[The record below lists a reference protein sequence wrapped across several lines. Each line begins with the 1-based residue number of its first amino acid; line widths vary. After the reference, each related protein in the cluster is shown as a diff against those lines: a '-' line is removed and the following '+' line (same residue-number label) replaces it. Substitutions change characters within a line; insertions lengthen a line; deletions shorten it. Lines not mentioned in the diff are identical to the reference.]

1 MPPRTELDL
10 TLRLPRRLRGRVDVR
25 VRAAAGCTLADL
37 APLLEELVGVRVS
50 VVSCEGE
57 VLDLAMPLG
66 VPPLVH
72 GATLVLGEGLVGG
85 GRCQGAVV
93 SAAPVDLV
101 VVAGPDAGRRV
112 PVTTEGVVVGREAG
126 LGLSLAD
133 PRLSRRHVHVRPG
146 DHGYRVTDLSS
157 TNGTRCGDVVL
168 EHGGTVEADGAD
180 LIAIGDS
187 LLRLARGAA
196 TTTPIL
202 ARGDGRVAVNRSPRT
217 RPPDVRVTVR
227 APTPPPAPHRGRI
240 PWVAAALPLPFAGV
254 LAAFFGPQMLAFA
267 LLSPLMLVGTVV
279 GDRWGGRRDHA
290 RALVDHEAELGQRR
304 AELAAWRL
312 LEREERWRDTP
323 DPATVLAVATGPGT
337 RLWERRPSGP
347 GFGRVRVGVGDLP
360 SRTGWAPATGEV
372 AHACLPDLPVE
383 VDLATMHGLGVAG
396 PAAEVEQ
403 VLTHVLGQVVALHSP
418 RDLQVVVSASV
429 GSAPSDPEG
438 SFAWA
443 RWLPHTA
450 LHRSSQGVLE
460 TLRDVVAARESARDR
475 GVPVEHPRL
484 LLVLPDCGDDLGRGE
499 LVDLLERGRDVGVW
513 CLAGARTAAALPA
526 TCAAVVDL
534 ERGARDGAA
543 RLDVDGADPVTSFT
557 PDRVQWWWGERI
569 GRALAPLV
577 DASGDADRL
586 PTVVDLL
593 DLLPWTDAGVTPTGA
608 SIARHWRQASG
619 RPVAHLGRTA
629 GDDWVVDLAADGP
642 HVLVGGTTGSG
653 KSELLRT
660 LVTSLALECS
670 PAALTFV
677 LVDYKGGAAF
687 GDCAQLPHTVGMVTN
702 LDEGLARR
710 ALTSLRAEIS
720 RRERLL
726 AASGARDFDD
736 HARRVGGVAR
746 LVIVID
752 EFRLLADE
760 LPDFVDG
767 VVSLAA
773 VGRSLGVHLVLA
785 TQRPAGAV
793 TADIQANVNLR
804 IAMRVRDVADSTD
817 VIEAQDAAHV
827 RGDRP
832 GRGFARGGD
841 GMLVEFQAARVG
853 QGRGSTATRLEVLDS
868 HGVPTDEQATSAPP
882 GSADSPGVE
891 DDAIALIAT
900 EANEAVRLCSI
911 PAPHRPWLPPLAE
924 SAGVGDIDSGA
935 TGSGGVG
942 LVDLPDEQ
950 RQDVF
955 AHRPGE
961 GHWVLAGGPRSGR
974 TTCLRT
980 VVASWV
986 ADGAAAAHVYAIDTR
1001 GELADLEALPHVGA
1015 VVAADD
1021 LSAVRRLIALLQ
1033 ALPEGRDVPSVLLVV
1048 DGWDRLDPDGD
1059 LVVGGLRDELL
1070 DLLRRGGSTLRAVIT
1085 GDRSVLTSRLGAVA
1099 SETFLLPVSDPSDA
1113 TYAGLS
1119 PRDLPSSRVPGRAVR
1134 LCDRREVQFVRRDP
1148 MAEAVSPPMGSV
1160 IPPAVPRLPMT
1171 VHLAELV
1178 AETALGT
1185 ADRVGSGACGPGL
1198 DAGRTGRSPRSC
1210 RLPIG
1215 LSAQTGGIAWLD
1227 LNQGRRVLV
1236 AGHPGSGRSTTL
1248 ATIASSALAAG
1259 RRVAVVEVTGGPVG
1273 ADAHGAVVVDP
1284 WNPAGLVEARR
1295 THPDLVVLVDDAER
1309 LEGTPV
1315 EPVLRE
1321 IGALVERDDGA
1332 LVVATSLSALST
1344 QFRGLVPEVARGQC
1358 GVLLGPRLPGDGEPF
1373 GIRAPRGLAT
1383 IAGRALL
1390 VVGRRP
1396 VEIQVARATPVAVVS
1411 TRPGPAC
1418 ENEGDRQEHPRWTGR

>member
-1 MPPRTELDL
+1 MTELDL
-10 TLRLPRRLRGRVDVR
+10 TLRLPRRVSGRVDVR

-37 APLLEELVGVRVS
+37 SPLLEELVGVSGCVA
-50 VVSCEGE
+50 SCAGE
-57 VLDLAMPLG
+57 VLDPTTRLG

-85 GRCQGAVV
+85 GRGRGAVV
-93 SAAPVDLV
+93 AAAPVDLV

-112 PVTTEGVVVGREAG
+112 RLTTEGVVVGREAG

-146 DHGYRVTDLSS
+146 DHGFRVTDLSS

-168 EHGGTVEADGAD
+168 APGGIVEVDGAH
-180 LIAIGDS
+180 LIAVGDS
-187 LLRLARGAA
+187 LLRLVRGVG
-196 TTTPIL
+196 TTAPTL
-202 ARGDGRVAVNRSPRT
+202 ARGDGRVCVNRSPRT
-217 RPPDVRVTVR
+217 RPPDVRLTVT
-227 APTPPPAPHRGRI
+227 APTPPSAPHRGRI
-240 PWVAAALPLPFAGV
+240 PWVAAVLPLPFAAV

-267 LLSPLMLVGTVV
+267 LLSPVVLVGTVV
-279 GDRWGGRRDHA
+279 GDRWAGRRDHA
-290 RALVDHEAELGQRR
+290 RALVAHEAERGQRR
-304 AELAAWRL
+304 AELEAWRL

-347 GFGRVRVGVGDLP
+347 DFGRVRVGVGDLP
-360 SRTGWAPATGEV
+360 SRTGWSTATGEV
-372 AHACLPDLPVE
+372 EHACLPDLPVE
-383 VDLATMHGLGVAG
+383 VDLATVHGLGVAG
-396 PAAEVEQ
+396 PAQDVEQ
-403 VLTHVLGQVVALHSP
+403 VLTHVLGQVVTLHSP
-418 RDLQVVVSASV
+418 RDLQVVVATPV
-429 GSAPSDPEG
+429 RCAPSDPEG

-443 RWLPHTA
+443 RWLPHTTVHA
-450 LHRSSQGVLE
+450 SLQGVLE
-460 TLRDVVAARESARDR
+460 TLRGVVAARESGRDR
-475 GVPVEHPRL
+475 GVPAERPRL
-484 LLVLPDCGDDLGRGE
+484 LVVLPDCGDDLDAGE
-499 LVDLLERGRDVGVW
+499 LVDLLERGRAVGVW

-526 TCAAVVDL
+526 TCGAVLDL
-534 ERGARDGAA
+534 ARGSRDGAG
-543 RLDVDGADPVTSFT
+543 RLDVDGSDPVTSFT
-557 PDRVQWWWGERI
+557 PDQVHWWWGERI

-577 DASGDADRL
+577 DASGEADRL
-586 PTVVDLL
+586 PTVLDLL
-593 DLLPWTDAGVTPTGA
+593 DLLPWTDAGVTPTGS
-608 SIARHWRQASG
+608 SIAQHWRQASG

-736 HARRVGGVAR
+736 HARRVGGLAR

-804 IAMRVRDVADSTD
+804 IAMRVRDAADSTD
-817 VIEAQDAAHV
+817 VIEAPDAAHV
-827 RGDRP
+827 RVDRP

-841 GMLVEFQAARVG
+841 GTLVEFQAARVG
-853 QGRGSTATRLEVLDS
+853 QGREGATTRLEVLDAT
-868 HGVPTDEQATSAPP
+868 GAPTAAHTTSAPS
-882 GSADSPGVE
+882 GGAASAGVE
-891 DDAIALIAT
+891 DDAIALISAAA
-900 EANEAVRLCSI
+900 EEAVRICSI
-911 PAPHRPWLPPLAE
+911 PAPHRPWLPPLPE
-924 SAGVGDIDSGA
+924 SARGGDLG
-935 TGSGGVG
+935 GGGVG

-950 RQDVF
+950 RQSVLV
-955 AHRPGE
+955 HRPDD

-980 VVASWV
+980 VVASWA
-986 ADGAAAAHVYAIDTR
+986 ADGAGTTHVYAIDTR
-1001 GELADLEALPHVGA
+1001 GELADLESLPQVGA

-1021 LSAVRRLIALLQ
+1021 LSRVRRLAALLR
-1033 ALPEGRDVPSVLLVV
+1033 ALPEGGDVPSVLLVV

-1059 LVVGGLRDELL
+1059 LVVGGPRDELL
-1070 DLLRRGGSTLRAVIT
+1070 DLLRRGGSTLRAVVA
-1085 GDRSVLTSRLGAVA
+1085 GDRSVLTGRLGAVA

-1119 PRDLPSSRVPGRAVR
+1119 PRDLPSSRAPGRAVR
-1134 LCDRREVQFVRRDP
+1134 LRDRREVQFSRRDP
-1148 MAEAVSPPMGSV
+1148 LAEAVPPPLGTV
-1160 IPPAVPRLPMT
+1160 APTAVPRLPRT
-1171 VHLAELV
+1171 VHLDELLDAVALEEAE
-1178 AETALGT
+1178 
-1185 ADRVGSGACGPGL
+1185 RSGSGRCGPAL
-1198 DAGRTGRSPRSC
+1198 DDRRAGWSGRSCP
-1210 RLPIG
+1210 LPIG
-1215 LSAQTGGIAWLD
+1215 LSAQTGGVAWLD
-1227 LNQGRRVLV
+1227 LDRERRVLV

-1248 ATIASSALAAG
+1248 ATIASAALAAG
-1259 RRVAVVEVTGGPVG
+1259 RPVVVVEMTGAGVG
-1273 ADAHGAVVVDP
+1273 AEVSGAVAVDP
-1284 WNPAGLVEARR
+1284 WHPAELVEARR

-1321 IGALVERDDGA
+1321 IGALVERDGGA
-1332 LVVATSLSALST
+1332 LVVATTLSALST
-1344 QFRGLVPEVARGQC
+1344 QFRGVVPEVARGQC
-1358 GVLLGPRLPGDGEPF
+1358 GVLLGPRGPGDGEPF
-1373 GIRAPRGLAT
+1373 GIRAPRGLAAIT
-1383 IAGRALL
+1383 GRGLL
-1390 VVGRRP
+1390 VVGRRT
-1396 VEIQVARATPVAVVS
+1396 VEIQVARATPVAVATTV
-1411 TRPGPAC
+1411 TGPDDDPGGVPL
-1418 ENEGDRQEHPRWTGR
+1418 EHPRWTRR